1 MECLDT
7 TKAARRYG
15 VAIDLGTTTIVSS
28 LLDLATGREMHI
40 SARLNPQSS
49 YGLDV
54 MSRVNYASRDG
65 GTKKLQRL
73 LIECLD
79 EIIWECCANAS
90 IEAGD
95 IQKIAV
101 VGNTIMLHILA
112 GVNPSPLGRFP
123 YTPCLLYTSR
133 CV

>member
-65 GTKKLQRL
+65 
-73 LIECLD
+73 EP
-79 EIIWECCANAS
+79 
-90 IEAGD
+90 
-95 IQKIAV
+95 KITTFAYRMS
-101 VGNTIMLHILA
+101 GRNYLGML
-112 GVNPSPLGRFP
+112 
-123 YTPCLLYTSR
+123 C
-133 CV
+133 